1 MESEMDEF
9 DFINKVKPDRIFQ
22 QNVKVA
28 IGDDAAIYESSH
40 GFHQV
45 VCVDTMV
52 EGVHFLRNLSS
63 PFEIGYKAL
72 AVNVSDLAAMSAIPL
87 YYFISLAVPS
97 NWNEEDLIEIYEGMK
112 KLSEEYK
119 MDLLGGDTVSTSDKL
134 VITVI
139 VIGEVEEGRN
149 TLRSNAKNEDIV
161 FVTGTIGD
169 SAAGL
174 AILLGQTSL
183 HNESL
188 KMYFTEKHKMP
199 VPQVKAGRL
208 IGKLKRASLNDIS
221 DGLASEL
228 NEISEAS
235 HVGITIDE
243 DDLPLSD
250 ELLLL
255 QSTSL
260 LQDWAL
266 YGGEDYE
273 LVGTTSPD
281 SWEKLK
287 KDCNE
292 LGIKVTKIGFVDS
305 SHKEVML
312 KSKNQEYIKLKKSGY
327 NHFKK
332 S

>member
-1 MESEMDEF
+1 MDEF

-52 EGVHFLRNLSS
+52 EGVHFIRNLSS

-72 AVNVSDLAAMSAIPL
+72 AVNVSDIAAMSAIPL

-97 NWNEEDLIEIYEGMK
+97 NWNEDDLIEIYEGMK

-134 VITVI
+134 VITVT
-139 VIGEVEEGRN
+139 VIGEVEEDRK

-174 AILLGQTSL
+174 AILLGQTSI

-188 KMYFTEKHKMP
+188 KMFFTEKHKTP
-199 VPQVKAGRL
+199 IPQVKAGRL
-208 IGKLKRASLNDIS
+208 IGNLKRASLNDIS

-243 DDLPLSD
+243 DALPLSD
-250 ELLLL
+250 ELLTL
-255 QSTSL
+255 QATSL

-287 KDCNE
+287 QDCNK
-292 LGIKVTKIGFVDS
+292 LGIKITKIGFVDS

>member
-1 MESEMDEF
+1 MDEF

-28 IGDDAAIYESSH
+28 IGDDAAIYKPSQ
-40 GFHQV
+40 GFNQV

-52 EGVHFLRNLSS
+52 ESVHFLRNLSS
-63 PFEIGYKAL
+63 PYEIGYKAL
-72 AVNVSDLAAMSAIPL
+72 AVNISDLAAMSAIPL

-97 NWNEEDLIEIYEGMK
+97 NWNEEDLIKIYEGMK
-112 KLSEEYK
+112 KLSQEYK

-134 VITVI
+134 VITVT
-139 VIGEVEEGRN
+139 VIGEVEEGRK
-149 TLRSNAKNEDIV
+149 TLRSNAKNDDVV

-174 AILLGQTSL
+174 SILLGQAFI
-183 HNESL
+183 HNKTL
-188 KMYFTEKHKMP
+188 KTYFTEKHKMP
-199 VPQVKAGRL
+199 IPQVGAGRL
-208 IGKLKRASLNDIS
+208 IGELNRASLNDIS

-243 DDLPLSD
+243 NALPISD
-250 ELLLL
+250 ELLTLE
-255 QSTSL
+255 STYS
-260 LQDWAL
+260 LQDWVL

-287 KDCNE
+287 RDCNDQ
-292 LGIKVTKIGFVDS
+292 GIKISKIGMVDP
-305 SHKEVML
+305 SHNEVVL
-312 KSKNQEYIKLKKSGY
+312 KTKQLDYIKLKKTGY

>member
-1 MESEMDEF
+1 MDEF
-9 DFINKVKPDRIFQ
+9 DFINKIKPDRIFQ

-28 IGDDAAIYESSH
+28 IGDDAAVYESSQ
-40 GFHQV
+40 GCHQV

-72 AVNVSDLAAMSAIPL
+72 AVNVSDLAAMSAKPL
-87 YYFISLAVPS
+87 YYLISLAVPS
-97 NWNEEDLIEIYEGMK
+97 NWHEKDLIEIYEGMK
-112 KLSEEYK
+112 QISSEYK

-134 VITVI
+134 VITVT
-139 VIGEVEEGRN
+139 VIGEVEKGRK
-149 TLRSNAKNEDIV
+149 TLRSNAKDEDIV

-183 HNESL
+183 HNVSL
-188 KMYFTEKHKMP
+188 KKYFIEKHKMP

-208 IGKLKRASLNDIS
+208 VGELNRASLNDIS

-235 HVGITIDE
+235 QVGITLDE
-243 DDLPLSD
+243 EALPISD
-250 ELLLL
+250 ELLTL
-255 QSTSL
+255 QSTYNIQGWVL
-260 LQDWAL
+260 F
-266 YGGEDYE
+266 GGEDYE

-287 KDCNE
+287 NSCHE
-292 LGIKVTKIGFVDS
+292 VGIKITKIGIVDS
-305 SHKEVML
+305 SHKEVL
-312 KSKNQEYIKLKKSGY
+312 LITKNQEYVKLEKSGY

-332 S
+332 

>member
-1 MESEMDEF
+1 MDEF
-9 DFINKVKPDRIFQ
+9 DFINKVKPNRTFQ

-28 IGDDAAIYESSH
+28 IGDDAAVYESSE
-40 GFHQV
+40 GYHQV

-87 YYFISLAVPS
+87 YYLISIAVPS
-97 NWNEEDLIEIYEGMK
+97 NWNENDLIEIYEGMQQ
-112 KLSEEYK
+112 LSAEYK

-134 VITVI
+134 VITVT
-139 VIGEVEEGRN
+139 VIGEVEEGRK
-149 TLRSNAKNEDIV
+149 TLRSNAKDEDIV

-174 AILLGQTSL
+174 AILLGQASI
-183 HNESL
+183 HNHSL
-188 KMYFTEKHKMP
+188 KTYFIEKHKMP
-199 VPQVKAGRL
+199 IPQVKAGRIVGEL
-208 IGKLKRASLNDIS
+208 NRASLNDIS

-243 DDLPLSD
+243 DSLPISG
-250 ELLLL
+250 ELLTLKSTYDI
-255 QSTSL
+255 QS
-260 LQDWAL
+260 WVL
-266 YGGEDYE
+266 YGGEDFE

-281 SWEKLK
+281 SWVKLK
-287 KDCNE
+287 HACND
-292 LGIKVTKIGFVDS
+292 LGIKVTKIGVVDP
-305 SHKEVML
+305 SHKGVMI
-312 KSKNQEYIKLKKSGY
+312 KTKNQDYVKLDKLGY

-332 S
+332 

>member
-1 MESEMDEF
+1 MDEF

-97 NWNEEDLIEIYEGMK
+97 NWNEDDLIEIYKGMK

-134 VITVI
+134 VITVT
-139 VIGEVEEGRN
+139 VIGEVEEGRR
-149 TLRSNAKNEDIV
+149 TLRCNAKNEDIV

-174 AILLGQTSL
+174 AILLGQTFI

-188 KMYFTEKHKMP
+188 LTYFTEKHKMP
-199 VPQVKAGRL
+199 IPQVKAGRL
-208 IGKLKRASLNDIS
+208 VGELKRASLNDIS

-243 DDLPLSD
+243 EALPLSD
-250 ELLLL
+250 ELLTL

-292 LGIKVTKIGFVDS
+292 LGIKITKIGFVDP
-305 SHKEVML
+305 SHKEVVL
-312 KSKNQEYIKLKKSGY
+312 KTKNQEYINLKKSGY